1 MYLFLCFLDAL
12 GALTAGQEARSK
24 LPVFNLWMNP
34 RLFKC
39 FVLLLA
45 LPEEKLAFGVLK
57 VISFFFFCIVLVCL
71 RMAVEAETSLGEVAD
86 DLPTRSSALSSDLS
100 FCLLAYQNA
109 QKRYSISCN
118 LVTALAEIYYHHASG
133 SFKAAGKEEV
143 CGPHFC

>member
-57 VISFFFFCIVLVCL
+57 VISFFASFW
-71 RMAVEAETSLGEVAD
+71 
-86 DLPTRSSALSSDLS
+86 SA
-100 FCLLAYQNA
+100 
-109 QKRYSISCN
+109 
-118 LVTALAEIYYHHASG
+118 
-133 SFKAAGKEEV
+133 
-143 CGPHFC
+143 